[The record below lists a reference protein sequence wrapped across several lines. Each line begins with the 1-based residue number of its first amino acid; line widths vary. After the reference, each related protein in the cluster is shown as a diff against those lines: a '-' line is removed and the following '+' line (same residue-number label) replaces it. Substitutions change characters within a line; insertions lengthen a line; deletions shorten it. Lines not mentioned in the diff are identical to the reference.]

1 MDDALEADDGEEPGA
16 ESSQPGQEEDGE
28 GEQGLPARRLRQAP
42 RQAAA
47 RPGAAVERRRGVG
60 GGSVLV
66 VGGRVLR
73 HVVPGAPSQPLPPPG
88 ACGEEEAEEGR
99 GGGRKGRGRGARQG
113 AGRSP
118 PVPARRCSLPPRR
131 LLAHPGSAAAPSSR
145 RRHHPPGLGGAR
157 RGAREPGGRGHGTAG
172 AGPGSRRGGA
182 RDGPGSA
189 RGSGG
194 SAGLGRG
201 PGRERA
207 ADGSGRDGRARIA
220 SPFLTPS
227 RAGGLTLPPLRSGRS
242 YGGRAGLPGEGEGP
256 PPCGST
262 RPTGTAPTACH
273 GATGI

>member
-16 ESSQPGQEEDGE
+16 ESSQPGQEKDGE

-99 GGGRKGRGRGARQG
+99 RGGRKGRGRGARQG

-118 PVPARRCSLPPRR
+118 PALARRSSLTPRR
-131 LLAHPGSAAAPSSR
+131 LLAHPGSAAASFSSR
-145 RRHHPPGLGGAR
+145 RRRHRPPARGRAR
-157 RGAREPGGRGHGTAG
+157 RCARQPGGRGHRQNGGGVKEPEGRGWRRPRARARLRG
-172 AGPGSRRGGA
+172 VAPGWGGSSGSR
-182 RDGPGSA
+182 
-189 RGSGG
+189 
-194 SAGLGRG
+194 GLRTG
-201 PGRERA
+201 PGRE
-207 ADGSGRDGRARIA
+207 GQGRIA
-220 SPFLTPS
+220 PPVLPSEPFDIG
-227 RAGGLTLPPLRSGRS
+227 APPEREE
-242 YGGRAGLPGEGEGP
+242 LPGEGGAP
-256 PPCGST
+256 RRRRGG
-262 RPTGTAPTACH
+262 GTDPL
-273 GATGI
+273 G